1 MLYKIAHVLVYALA
15 RLFFRLTVVGLE
27 NVPKEG
33 GVIVAANH
41 NSYFDI
47 PLLGCSLT
55 RRADNIAKSELFRNR
70 LIAALFTALGGFP
83 VRRGKFD
90 RSAISE
96 SVKRLRAG
104 RLLAIYPE
112 GSRSPDG
119 RLQSAMP
126 GIGLLVAKS
135 GAKVV
140 PAYIQG
146 VQQVRL
152 FRRVTVIFGKPL
164 DFRGEIDLSEKE
176 GVIRKILYARIT
188 SKIMEN
194 LAQLEKKL
202 SCRSGE

>member
-1 MLYKIAHVLVYALA
+1 MFYKVAHFLVYALA
-15 RLFFRLTVVGLE
+15 RLFFRLRVVGSE

-47 PLLGCSLT
+47 PLLGCSLV
-55 RRADNIAKSELFRNR
+55 RRADNIAKSELFKNR

-83 VRRGKFD
+83 VRRGQFD
-90 RSAISE
+90 RSAIFE
-96 SVKRLRAG
+96 AVKRLRAG

-112 GSRSPDG
+112 GRRSPDG

-126 GIGLLVAKS
+126 GIGLLVLKS

-146 VQQVRL
+146 AHPVRL
-152 FRRVTVIFGKPL
+152 FRRVTVVFGKPL
-164 DFRGEIDLSEKE
+164 DFRGEIDLLEKE
-176 GVIRKILYARIT
+176 GVIPKILYARIA
-188 SKIMEN
+188 SKIMTN
-194 LAQLEKKL
+194 LEQLRRGLL
-202 SCRSGE
+202 SPVGE